1 MSAAAPAPVSWS
13 ARTRSPDALVAEIS
27 VTDAADAGRAEPE
40 GRQIA
45 QLVAAIGTAIHA
57 GDLPAAQAQL
67 AALEK
72 QLPPRSLTLLR
83 MQAWLAH
90 EDGDTA
96 TALARYRQIVSRVPG
111 DQTAVINLAILEA
124 ANGQP
129 ESARERLRRLRSL
142 DPESRAVKN
151 AIDVVEARLR

>member
-1 MSAAAPAPVSWS
+1 M
-13 ARTRSPDALVAEIS
+13 AEIS
-27 VTDAADAGRAEPE
+27 ITDAASVERTEPE
-40 GRQIA
+40 GRQVA
-45 QLVAAIGTAIHA
+45 QLVAAMGTAIHA
-57 GDLPAAQAQL
+57 GDLPAAHAQL
-67 AALEK
+67 AALEA

-90 EDGDTA
+90 EDGDIA
-96 TALARYRQIVSRVPG
+96 TALARYRQIVARVPG

-129 ESARERLRRLRSL
+129 ESARQRLRRLRSL
-142 DPESRAVKN
+142 DPESHAVKN